1 MYFQF
6 HIIKWVIIIL
16 LHFLLIKLNKC
27 IARKHACSFSNKF
40 IYLFFHYIII
50 GDKTIN
56 TSFTFF
62 VYSSS
67 SYCLDLVRK
76 RDHEHFL
83 ATLLLPKEIRPAAL
97 AIRAFNVELASVR
110 DSVTDQVLKKAFPR
124 QVRFG

>member
-1 MYFQF
+1 LFF
-6 HIIKWVIIIL
+6 HHIIL
-16 LHFLLIKLNKC
+16 LHTTIINFN
-27 IARKHACSFSNKF
+27 F
-40 IYLFFHYIII
+40 I
-50 GDKTIN
+50 
-56 TSFTFF
+56 F

-110 DSVTDQVLKKAFPR
+110 DSVTDQVLKAFPGK
-124 QVRFG
+124 VR